1 MSSIKGL
8 NPVRN
13 FINGEWLSAE
23 HYQTIPLFNPSTGEV
38 IGSVPMSTPDI
49 SNQAVKAAA
58 EAYPA
63 WSATPLPKRMDYIF
77 KIVTAMQENLEQLAY
92 SVALDQGKHISEAR
106 GEVSRVIEIVQMTC
120 SVPTL
125 LQGETIQGIANN
137 INGRVIKAP
146 LGVFCGVAPFNFPA
160 LVFG

>member
-1 MSSIKGL
+1 MNNTSES
-8 NPVRN
+8 NPIRN
-13 FINGEWLSAE
+13 FINGEWCSAE
-23 HYQTIPLFNPSTGEV
+23 NCQFVPLFNPSTGEV
-38 IGSVPMSTPDI
+38 IGSVPMSTPAI

-58 EAYPA
+58 GAYPE
-63 WSATPLPKRMDYIF
+63 WCATPLPKRMDYIF

-120 SVPTL
+120 SVPAL

-137 INGRVIKAP
+137 INAV
-146 LGVFCGVAPFNFPA
+146 
-160 LVFG
+160 